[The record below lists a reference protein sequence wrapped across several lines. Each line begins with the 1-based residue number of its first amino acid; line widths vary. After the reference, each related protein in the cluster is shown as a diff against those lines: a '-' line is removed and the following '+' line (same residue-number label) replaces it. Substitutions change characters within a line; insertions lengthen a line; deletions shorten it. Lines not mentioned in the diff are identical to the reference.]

1 MNTSVVVLDCDGVV
15 LDSNSLKTD
24 AMAEAVSSYGP
35 ELQAKLID
43 YHRLNGGL
51 SRYHKFEYFLK
62 ELVGNYSEDV
72 YQGLL
77 DNLSGLVRDGLK
89 SVAMTEG
96 AMDFIDQIGR
106 HADLYIVSGGD
117 QEELNEVFDHRGL
130 SEHFEAIYGSP
141 VGKYEHCSK
150 ILNEYEAGVKP
161 VFFGDSKLDH
171 LAATETGMDFYF
183 ISDYTDLDE
192 WRSYCDEFN
201 VRHFPNLSVARQH
214 LLL

>member
-1 MNTSVVVLDCDGVV
+1 MNMSVVVLDCDGVV

-35 ELQAKLID
+35 ELQAMLID

-62 ELVGNYSEDV
+62 ELVGKYSEDV

-77 DNLSGLVRDGLK
+77 DNLSTLVRDSLK

-96 AMDFIDQIGR
+96 AMEFIDQVGR

-130 SEHFEAIYGSP
+130 SERFKGIYGSP
-141 VGKYEHCSK
+141 VGKHEHCSSIMNK
-150 ILNEYEAGVKP
+150 YDAGIKP

-171 LAATETGMDFYF
+171 IAATDTGMEFYF
-183 ISDYTDLDE
+183 ISGYTDFDA
-192 WRSYCDEFN
+192 WRSYCDEFAI
-201 VRHFPNLSVARQH
+201 RHFPNLLAAKQH
-214 LLL
+214 LSP